1 MISAVSWSVS
11 PAKGNVNIINAG
23 IAVFFRD
30 NGFSREDGLRFQAC
44 VEGVFSYCVG
54 NIRAQGKSDVIRVD
68 LSWADREL
76 RAEVKHAGP
85 GGEWDAFLDKE
96 SPMPIRRTSFDSMGL
111 FTAREMAD
119 ELIFRSQYDLATGQ
133 GFKEYEILYKLDR
146 EMTGG
151 SGDV

>member
-1 MISAVSWSVS
+1 MLPIVSWSVF

-23 IAVFFRD
+23 IAVFFCD

-54 NIRAQGKSDVIRVD
+54 NIRAQGKSDAIRVD

-76 RAEVKHAGP
+76 RAVVQHAGP
-85 GGEWDAFLDKE
+85 GGEWDTFLDKE

-111 FTAREMAD
+111 FIAREMAD
-119 ELIFRSQYDLATGQ
+119 ALIYRSQYDLAAGR
-133 GFKEYEILYKLDR
+133 GLKEYEILYKLDR
-146 EMTGG
+146 ESDGG
-151 SGDV
+151 RGDV